1 MSCKHDK
8 ISIMLRFF
16 SDHYSSPPSQP
27 GPAPRRLT
35 RADYLRN
42 KPAAAALVQQKVAQ
56 LNAAYGFQFRAISI
70 RNQKTR
76 WGSCSRRGNLSF
88 NWRILLLDEPAQ
100 EYLIVHELCHLA
112 EFNHSPRFWA
122 LVARTVPDYRA
133 IRRVMRMIKIR

>member
-1 MSCKHDK
+1 MF
-8 ISIMLRFF
+8 FF
-16 SDHYSSPPSQP
+16 SRPN
-27 GPAPRRLT
+27 PRRLT

-42 KPAAAALVQQKVAQ
+42 KPAAAALVRQKIAQ
-56 LNAAYGFQFRAISI
+56 FNGIYNYDFRGLAI

-88 NWRILLLDEPAQ
+88 NWRILLLDSRAQ

-122 LVARTVPDYRA
+122 LVARTVPDYAA
-133 IRRVMRMIKIR
+133 IRRRLKRMRFSSLVATF